1 MKQNLQEIVK
11 LRNELLRVTILKE
24 NQILLVKNRNSSST
38 ENISDIN
45 DPHNHHNHHNHQ
57 INTNSTTSSRRSRID
72 GNIHSSVDGGSNSG
86 SSSSSDWQRDSGLA
100 SQKSDSLSDS
110 SSSSSSN
117 NCQKVAATAIILNG
131 NNGKKSSFIP
141 RPISMSI
148 SSYSPI
154 KNNTPSTPHQVKI
167 RSSSMNS
174 NTSKV
179 ADLTYK
185 NYAREQLI
193 QLIQEIENENSII
206 KRQLESKSY
215 LKIFNFILKFI
226 FFK

>member
-1 MKQNLQEIVK
+1 MKQNLKEIVK

-38 ENISDIN
+38 ENLLLSDLN
-45 DPHNHHNHHNHQ
+45 DHHHQ
-57 INTNSTTSSRRSRID
+57 ITNTNSTTSSRRSRID
-72 GNIHSSVDGGSNSG
+72 GNTHSSVDGGSNSG

-117 NCQKVAATAIILNG
+117 NCQKVIILNG

-167 RSSSMNS
+167 RSSSMNNS

-206 KRQLESKSY
+206 KRQLESKR
-215 LKIFNFILKFI
+215 LF
-226 FFK
+226 

>member
-1 MKQNLQEIVK
+1 MKQNLKEIVK

-38 ENISDIN
+38 ENLLLSDLN
-45 DPHNHHNHHNHQ
+45 DHHHQ
-57 INTNSTTSSRRSRID
+57 ITNTNSTTSSRRSRID
-72 GNIHSSVDGGSNSG
+72 GNTHSSVDGGSNSG

-110 SSSSSSN
+110 SSSN
-117 NCQKVAATAIILNG
+117 NCQKVIILNG

-167 RSSSMNS
+167 RSSSMNNS

-206 KRQLESKSY
+206 KRQLESKR
-215 LKIFNFILKFI
+215 LF
-226 FFK
+226 